1 MLLNGKKKQTKSQM
15 NFSQKKVQSNVKL
28 IKSFQLNGDFLMKYI
43 NSLELLS
50 FQYLNAQYKF
60 YSILG
65 IKHKSLLYL
74 ANLVRRYLKVLQ
86 EAVKT
91 KKAQKA

>member
-1 MLLNGKKKQTKSQM
+1 MEKKQTNSQM

-60 YSILG
+60 YSILD
-65 IKHKSLLYL
+65 IKNKSLLYL
-74 ANLVRRYLKVLQ
+74 ANLERRYLTVSQ